1 MRIQQQSVPTD
12 NPEQYARE
20 FPAMK
25 DILDEENRPT
35 VEVPTMGT
43 VTATEHM
50 ALGAVD
56 IAERLAEPLTAWD
69 VLRWGVRLIAA
80 IARRI

>member
-1 MRIQQQSVPTD
+1 MRIQQQTVPTD

-20 FPAMK
+20 FPAVAPVFT
-25 DILDEENRPT
+25 DEDT

-43 VTATEHM
+43 VTATEHL

-56 IAERLAEPLTAWD
+56 MAERLAEPLTIWD
-69 VLRWGVRLIAA
+69 ILRWGIRLIAA
-80 IARRI
+80 VSRR